1 MKGETCVRTV
11 PRFNY
16 RTVSLVSDFSKC
28 AQVIFA
34 KGSLLE
40 MPYGHFLSAI
50 SAFVP
55 NNSGGNGG
63 KGSVMKTLVSQT
75 HVGSSLHLKSFF
87 NDLISGSKYLNIK
100 GSLSLVWSFSLNC

>member
-11 PRFNY
+11 PRFNC

-40 MPYGHFLSAI
+40 MPYGHFLSAV

-55 NNSGGNGG
+55 NNSGYCRKMGERG
-63 KGSVMKTLVSQT
+63 Q
-75 HVGSSLHLKSFF
+75 
-87 NDLISGSKYLNIK
+87 
-100 GSLSLVWSFSLNC
+100 